1 VFKVKKNETINSQ
14 LTLNGLEENKDLKKD
29 ISDYKQKIGK
39 LEKKVILKNVSK
51 WEGRVVGGDFEKI

>member
-1 VFKVKKNETINSQ
+1 MFKVKKNETISSQ

>member
-1 VFKVKKNETINSQ
+1 MFKVKKNETINSQ